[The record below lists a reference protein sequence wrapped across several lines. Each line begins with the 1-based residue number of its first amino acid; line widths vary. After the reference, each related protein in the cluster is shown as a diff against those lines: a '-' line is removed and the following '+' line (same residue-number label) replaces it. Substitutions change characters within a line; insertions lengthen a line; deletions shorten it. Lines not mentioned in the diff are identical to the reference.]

1 MVLGKLDMH
10 IQKSEVGLSSYT
22 IYKIKSKWIKSLNI
36 RPVKLLG
43 EEGGKF
49 HEFECN
55 VIIFWIW
62 YPKYRQQKHNRQM
75 YVYVQ
80 SCFNHVWLCVTLWT
94 IAWQAPLSKR
104 FSRQEYWSGLPCP
117 LSGNLPDSGIKPVS
131 LRSSALAGGFFT
143 TRANLEVP
151 IGKWNYIKPKN
162 FCAVNWHN
170 HKVKRQPVMRVNIC
184 KSYIWKGINFLSI

>member
-1 MVLGKLDMH
+1 MH

-80 SCFNHVWLCVTLWT
+80 RCFNHVWLCVTLWT

-117 LSGNLPDSGIKPVS
+117 LSGIFLTQGSNLCLLGLLHWQVGS
-131 LRSSALAGGFFT
+131 LP
-143 TRANLEVP
+143 LEP
-151 IGKWNYIKPKN
+151 TW
-162 FCAVNWHN
+162 
-170 HKVKRQPVMRVNIC
+170 
-184 KSYIWKGINFLSI
+184 KSQ